1 MNPESQDGEIE
12 SLNHLKT
19 KFHIL
24 TIFNS
29 PAIQSA
35 SVYVPFEI
43 PTHLHPPQKILFT
56 TINDN
61 MNNPWY
67 S

>member
-24 TIFNS
+24 YIFNS

-35 SVYVPFEI
+35 CVYVPFEI
-43 PTHLHPPQKILFT
+43 PTHLPPSKNSIYHNQ
-56 TINDN
+56 
-61 MNNPWY
+61 
-67 S
+67 